1 MTLTEY
7 IEKIKAENAIPYGTH
22 KIEEYINNK
31 ARKANKDKS
40 GCICIDDET
49 VKKWILEYDPNK
61 TATEKFEKIQEEKKE
76 PEMEKPVG
84 VTKKETGE
92 WGEQQSLF

>member
-7 IEKIKAENAIPYGTH
+7 IEKIKAENGIQFDTAG
-22 KIEEYINNK
+22 IEKHINDK
-31 ARKANKDKS
+31 ARKANGHKS

-49 VKKWILEYDPNK
+49 VKKWILEYDPTK
-61 TATEKFEKIQEEKKE
+61 EATEKFEKIQEEKEEK
-76 PEMEKPVG
+76 EMEKPVG
-84 VTKKETGE
+84 VPKKETGE

>member
-7 IEKIKAENAIPYGTH
+7 IEKIKAENGIQFETAG
-22 KIEEYINNK
+22 IEKHINDK
-31 ARKANKDKS
+31 AREANKDKS

-61 TATEKFEKIQEEKKE
+61 EGTEKFQEKKKE
-76 PEMEKPVG
+76 TKKEMEKPVG
-84 VTKKETGE
+84 VPKKETGE